1 MSEDLNE
8 IIYKNKSLEV
18 VISGF
23 KQKNNALLEENSAK
37 NVVISKIKTEVKRAT
52 LNDGKRDGATKG
64 TNRKIA
70 RKLFQPRIKYHKLVR

>member
-37 NVVISKIKTEVKRAT
+37 NVVINKIKT
-52 LNDGKRDGATKG
+52 
-64 TNRKIA
+64 
-70 RKLFQPRIKYHKLVR
+70 

>member
-52 LNDGKRDGATKG
+52 LNDGKRDGVTKG
-64 TNRKIA
+64 TNTKIA
-70 RKLFQPRIKYHKLVR
+70 RKLFYSRIEYHKLVR